1 MFAFVKTIVI
11 SAVVLLV
18 FAGSA
23 HAETISPRRLLEV
36 ADLTGPVISPNGNS
50 VAFRLE
56 QASVVRNTYDVFW
69 YVQAMDGKSP
79 PRRVADGGVLL
90 HDTAGGSVPGHAVW
104 SPDGRWIYYRA
115 LVDGQIAVW
124 RAAADGSGAQPVTH
138 DLADVRDFAPSADG
152 KTLKYSVGATRAAV
166 IAAEQAE
173 YDRGI
178 HIDDTVPVGQGGL
191 FRSGNF
197 DGRLETQ
204 RFRSGSPSFD
214 RVQLLAGVPDQWK
227 AVELG
232 TGKTRDLP
240 LSKRPPQPPT
250 TSDLSDKMRKAIG
263 MRTLE
268 SSPPWKLEVDPDTG
282 RTALLIRAGEEKG
295 LMRKPDVQLA
305 MLPKAG
311 SSRLIK
317 CQAESCTGKAI
328 SSIQW
333 RPRSDDV
340 LFTVTDGHEGQAQS
354 IYRWNVRTG
363 AVHSVTQS
371 TGMLNGGERYE
382 SGGCGVSFEAMV
394 CVVAKADRP
403 PRLERID
410 LATGER
416 QVLFDPNAALA
427 LDMAKTTPAHL
438 IRWTDAKGREFSG
451 QFFPARRTGNEPS
464 PLFVNYYVCRGF
476 LRGGVGDEWPF
487 VSMAEDGISALCIN
501 SAPYRLDAIERYG
514 IGLSAVQSVID
525 LLASK
530 GEIDRTRVGM
540 GGLSFG
546 TEVTLW
552 TVMKSDLLAAAS
564 VTSPMM
570 SRNWYLFASMKGDA
584 FLKPMKEFWQLG
596 AQDETPERWR
606 VLAPARNLDAIK
618 APILMQ
624 MPEQEYEMAL
634 DYAIPLIREHRA
646 DLYVFPNEPHQ
657 KFQPKHKLAAYERN
671 LDWFRFW
678 LQGYEDP
685 DPAKQAQYAHW
696 REMKK
701 AFADRP
707 THVAG
712 KANRQIQ

>member
-1 MFAFVKTIVI
+1 MFPFVKKIVI
-11 SAVVLLV
+11 SAGVFLV
-18 FAGSA
+18 CAGSA

-36 ADLTGPVISPNGNS
+36 ADLTDPVISPDGSS

-56 QASVVRNTYDVFW
+56 QASVVRNTFDVFW
-69 YVQAMDGKSP
+69 YVQALDGKSP
-79 PRRVADGGVLL
+79 PHRVADGGVLL
-90 HDTAGGSVPGHAVW
+90 HDTAGGSAPGHAVW
-104 SPDGRWIYYRA
+104 SPDGRWIYYCA
-115 LVDGQIAVW
+115 LVDGKMSVW
-124 RAAADGSGAQPVTH
+124 RAAVDGSGAGPVTH
-138 DLADVRDFAPSADG
+138 DPADVRDFALSADG
-152 KTLKYSVGATRAAV
+152 KTLKYSVGATRDAV

-173 YDRGI
+173 YEHGI

-214 RVQLLAGVPDQWK
+214 RVQLLSGVPDQWK
-227 AVELG
+227 AVDLG
-232 TGKTRDLP
+232 TGKARDLP
-240 LSKRPPQPPT
+240 SSKRPPQPPT
-250 TSDLSDKMRKAIG
+250 TSELSNEMRKAIG

-268 SSPPWKLEVDPDTG
+268 SLPPWKLEVDPDTG
-282 RTALLIRAGEEKG
+282 RTALLMLTGEGKG

-317 CQAESCTGKAI
+317 CRAESCTGKAI

-333 RPRSDDV
+333 RPRSDDL

-354 IYRWNVRTG
+354 IYEWNVRTG
-363 AVHSVTQS
+363 AVQLVTRS
-371 TGMLNGGERYE
+371 AGMLNGGSRYE
-382 SGGCGVSFEAMV
+382 SGGCGVSSEAMV

-464 PLFVNYYVCRGF
+464 PLFVDYYVCRGF

-487 VSMAEDGISALCIN
+487 ASMAEDGISALCIN

-570 SRNWYLFASMKGDA
+570 SRDWYLFASMKGDA
-584 FLKPMKEFWQLG
+584 FSKPSKEFWQLG
-596 AQDETPERWR
+596 APDETPERWR
-606 VLAPARNLDAIK
+606 ILSPVANLGNIK

-624 MPEQEYEMAL
+624 MPEQEYVMAL
-634 DYAIPLIREHRA
+634 DYAIPLIREHHA

-657 KFQPKHKLAAYERN
+657 KFQPKHKLAAYQRN
-671 LDWFRFW
+671 IDWFRFW

-685 DPAKQAQYAHW
+685 DPTKLAQYAHW

-701 AFADRP
+701 ALSAQPANSAD
-707 THVAG
+707 
-712 KANRQIQ
+712 KADHQNP